1 MSLAHTWRDWRVSL
15 LDCDPQRHSCTQTAL
30 APRNGA
36 LGPFPFQALIRAAR
50 PPIPARRSASRPSP

>member
-1 MSLAHTWRDWRVSL
+1 MACVTFRLRSATAQLY
-15 LDCDPQRHSCTQTAL
+15 PTAL